1 MTFGAGVYAAA
12 RAVVLG
18 AVGRTVE
25 VAEASDSPGDG
36 QDPDL
41 AEALARD
48 ASGDDSECGGV
59 RPQAVWAGSMGALA
73 IGCGVKHGECMANAS
88 NRIPQAC
95 GRDARP
101 PHTGGGMTQ
110 LLTLREVMQMTAL
123 SRSAVYVLM
132 DTAQFPQPIRIGR
145 RAVRWVEQEV
155 LDFIASR
162 PRGGSGW
169 PTA

>member
-1 MTFGAGVYAAA
+1 
-12 RAVVLG
+12 
-18 AVGRTVE
+18 
-25 VAEASDSPGDG
+25 
-36 QDPDL
+36 
-41 AEALARD
+41 
-48 ASGDDSECGGV
+48 
-59 RPQAVWAGSMGALA
+59 MGALA
-73 IGCGVKHGECMANAS
+73 IGCGVKHGACMANAS
-88 NRIPQAC
+88 HRIPQAC

-132 DTAQFPQPIRIGR
+132 DTTQFPQPIRIGR

>member
-1 MTFGAGVYAAA
+1 
-12 RAVVLG
+12 
-18 AVGRTVE
+18 
-25 VAEASDSPGDG
+25 
-36 QDPDL
+36 
-41 AEALARD
+41 
-48 ASGDDSECGGV
+48 
-59 RPQAVWAGSMGALA
+59 
-73 IGCGVKHGECMANAS
+73 
-88 NRIPQAC
+88 
-95 GRDARP
+95 
-101 PHTGGGMTQ
+101 MTQ

-132 DTAQFPQPIRIGR
+132 DTAQFPQLIRIGR